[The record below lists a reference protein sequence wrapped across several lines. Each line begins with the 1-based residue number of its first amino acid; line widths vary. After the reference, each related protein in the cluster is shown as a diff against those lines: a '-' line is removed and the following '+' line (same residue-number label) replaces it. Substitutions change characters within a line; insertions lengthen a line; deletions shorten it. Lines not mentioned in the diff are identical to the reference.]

1 MLGLRLLLLTPVTTY
16 THWKRFVWRMFGEK
30 SNENISP
37 AILNRLIKDVKEYN
51 KNPISDI
58 VLHVNESSFPDIHA
72 DVHGPASTPYHGGLF
87 RMKLVFG
94 EK

>member
-1 MLGLRLLLLTPVTTY
+1 MADSVNQIYALET
-16 THWKRFVWRMFGEK
+16 VWRMFGEK
-30 SNENISP
+30 PNENISP